1 MATKKAV
8 SKSVKT
14 SAKKPTVAAKT
25 STVNAVRATSGN
37 TLVNTILQKAP
48 FIGTLVAE
56 FIGTFLL
63 ATAFITGQGQPIIV
77 MFAIAGVVL
86 LVGALSGAHINP
98 AVTIASWLSRR
109 ISGLRALGY
118 IAAQF
123 LGALAALGLL
133 HAFIGGAPALDANA
147 QLYGQTAPSLFEVA
161 KLPAGKEWYVF
172 FSELVGSLVLGF
184 TMATAL
190 RGKRDRVASALTVG
204 FGVFIALLLAATA
217 ASYVSG
223 SAVLNP
229 AVALSLNGLKWEVWP
244 LAVYVLAPVIGA
256 VGGFFLQDLVR
267 VENDN

>member
-14 SAKKPTVAAKT
+14 SAKKPTVTAKT
-25 STVNAVRATSGN
+25 STVKAVRATGRS
-37 TLVNTILQKAP
+37 TLVSSALKKAP

-63 ATAFITGQGQPIIV
+63 AVAFITGQGQPIIIL
-77 MFAIAGVVL
+77 FAIAGIVL
-86 LVGALSGAHINP
+86 LVGTLSGAHINP

-118 IAAQF
+118 VAAQF

-133 HAFIGGAPALDANA
+133 NAFIGGAPAVDATA
-147 QLYGQTAPSLFEVA
+147 QLYGQSAPSLFEA
-161 KLPAGKEWYVF
+161 TALPADKEWYVF
-172 FSELVGSLVLGF
+172 FAEMVGALVLGF
-184 TMATAL
+184 AMATAL
-190 RGKRDRVASALTVG
+190 RGKRDRVVSALTVG

-229 AVALSLNGLKWEVWP
+229 AVALSLNALKWEVWP
-244 LAVYVLAPVIGA
+244 LAVYVLAPIIGA
-256 VGGFFLQDLVR
+256 VAGFFLQGLLR
-267 VENDN
+267 AENDN